1 MAATIDT
8 QFGQVTTSAP
18 YFSHQLGCEVI
29 NLTLI
34 KPENESNGWGI
45 SRECPSK
52 CLAHQSISKHVR
64 QRCSTSNVRISR

>member
-34 KPENESNGWGI
+34 KPENDNNGWGI
-45 SRECPSK
+45 SRECPS
-52 CLAHQSISKHVR
+52 
-64 QRCSTSNVRISR
+64 NVSLTNQFLNMFARDAAQVM